1 MKGNYS
7 SIDGVF
13 LMSDKNNT
21 QSVIFNVHSWSE
33 IIKAILVKYAN
44 KSEVESSEIFHESII
59 IKNFNVTSYNDVIFY
74 SHELE
79 YHWAMLMAHGEQYW
93 LKGISSDEPDGYF
106 EWETQYRKDHNL
118 AEESFEFSE

>member
-44 KSEVESSEIFHESII
+44 KSEVESSEIFHKSII
-59 IKNFNVTSYNDVIFY
+59 IKNFNVNNYNDVIFY